1 MTALLLLTLLA
12 QAAPNP
18 AFAPITDEAGLPRV
32 LLIGDSI
39 SIGYTLPVRELLK
52 GQANVHRIPENAAH
66 TNNGVAKLE
75 KWLGDKPWDLIHFNF
90 GLHDLRIM
98 DHGKHQV
105 AIEQYEANLRTIVA
119 RLKQTGARLIWCSTT
134 PVPEG
139 KVSPPRNPAD
149 VTLYNA
155 AARRVMEAEGI
166 AVDDLYAFA
175 LPRLSA
181 IQRPANVHYTD
192 EGSRVLAG
200 EVARVI
206 GETLTRSSRSPKP

>member
-1 MTALLLLTLLA
+1 
-12 QAAPNP
+12 
-18 AFAPITDEAGLPRV
+18 
-32 LLIGDSI
+32 
-39 SIGYTLPVRELLK
+39 
-52 GQANVHRIPENAAH
+52 
-66 TNNGVAKLE
+66 
-75 KWLGDKPWDLIHFNF
+75 
-90 GLHDLRIM
+90 
-98 DHGKHQV
+98 
-105 AIEQYEANLRTIVA
+105 
-119 RLKQTGARLIWCSTT
+119 
-134 PVPEG
+134 
-139 KVSPPRNPAD
+139 